1 MKFEAKIPRALVK
14 INLNTKTDLTASER
28 QAGTGFGFCVFG
40 VGGGALVSH
49 QNAENVEI
57 LRKLT
62 FSGRTKSTVCKYDK
76 NIEQLNLVDYG

>member
-1 MKFEAKIPRALVK
+1 M
-14 INLNTKTDLTASER
+14 
-28 QAGTGFGFCVFG
+28 FG